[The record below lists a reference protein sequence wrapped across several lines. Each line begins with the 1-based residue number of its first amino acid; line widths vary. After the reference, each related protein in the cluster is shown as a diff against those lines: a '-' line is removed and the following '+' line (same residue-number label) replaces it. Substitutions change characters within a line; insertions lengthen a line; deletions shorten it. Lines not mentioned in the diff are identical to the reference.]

1 MTEATSAAPL
11 RPLGKP
17 RNWIVVI
24 LLMII
29 TLGIY
34 GLFYYYKTYKEMK
47 DYSGNGVGGV
57 IGLILA
63 LFIGIVTPFLMGS
76 EVGNLYASEGEAKPV
91 TGLTG
96 FWVLIPILGIFIW
109 LYKVQGALTRFWEA
123 RGAVA

>member
-1 MTEATSAAPL
+1 VTEATAPL
-11 RPLGKP
+11 RPVGKP

-57 IGLILA
+57 IGLLLA
-63 LFIGIVTPFLMGS
+63 IFIGIVTPFLMGS
-76 EVGNLYASEGEAKPV
+76 EVGNLYAGEGEPKPV

-96 FWVLIPILGIFIW
+96 FWCLIPIIGIFIW
-109 LYKVQGALTRFWEA
+109 LAKVQGALSRFWEA
-123 RGAVA
+123 RGGVA